1 MSGASNLSNLVDG
14 IFTIR
19 KSVYNEEESSRYIIQ
34 LKPTRYSQNVY
45 HAGNVITSRIC
56 QIYPNFIGFELIEL
70 ADDEVGFRSEEAHLS
85 RRGMES
91 TKIITEDETKK
102 RRDLVKEYKK
112 ANPDI
117 PVTQI
122 AEDLEVS
129 RQTIHNDLNW
139 LDENNGELFNNY
151 GQ

>member
-19 KSVYNEEESSRYIIQ
+19 RSIYNEDESSRYIIQ

-56 QIYPNFIGFELIEL
+56 QIHPNFIGFKLIEL
-70 ADDEVGFRSEEAHLS
+70 EDDEQEFKSEEAHLS

-102 RRDLVKEYKK
+102 KEELLGEYIK
-112 ANPDI
+112 ANPDT

-122 AEDLEVS
+122 AEHLEVS

-139 LDENNGELFNNY
+139 LDENNGELFNNN